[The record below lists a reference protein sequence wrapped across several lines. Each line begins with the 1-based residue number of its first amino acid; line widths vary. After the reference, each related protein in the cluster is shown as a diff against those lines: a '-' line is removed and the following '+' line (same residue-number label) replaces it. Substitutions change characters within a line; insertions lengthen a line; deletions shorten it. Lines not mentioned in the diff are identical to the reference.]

1 MIWRILKLLSKNG
14 VDYPVIYLFL
24 YKLLKESADRHIFV
38 SHRNLLEIFTRR
50 FNKVPKV
57 IHYEIIKELEELK
70 LIKKIGFTNSI
81 RYELIGKDIDN
92 LLGKLN
98 FFP

>member
-1 MIWRILKLLSKNG
+1 MLSWRK

-24 YKLLKESADRHIFV
+24 YKLLKESANGSSEI
-38 SHRNLLEIFTRR
+38 SHRNLIEIFTRR

-70 LIKKIGFTNSI
+70 LIKKAGVTNKI
-81 RYELIGKDIDN
+81 RYELIGTGADK
-92 LLGKLN
+92 LLNKLN